1 MKKIFYLAAAMTI
14 AMFVSCDKEG
24 GKGGDDT
31 DATKVTVAAD
41 ALVLHL
47 PFEDGSVAVGEGV
60 TYDKKVGKADFVTGF
75 IGKAYTNTS
84 GNAKEMGYL
93 KYTLAEANCIK
104 SLKSFT
110 FSAWVKRPALGSG
123 TFFSVNGGEHDW
135 GSTMQFFFDNSGVG
149 EDGATYQQ
157 FNARIDSYKEGA
169 DGAKFQASI
178 WPNIQGPE
186 YAKVDEWYHVV
197 RSYDAATGAWKVY
210 ADGVLTHDGVAEY
223 GDPAGPFGDLDL
235 TSATMNALYVGGW
248 AAVIDGVNNLEWMTY
263 YNGSIDEVRIYNR
276 ALTDQEVGKL
286 WQEEKL
292 INLE

>member
-1 MKKIFYLAAAMTI
+1 MKKIFYFAI
-14 AMFVSCDKEG
+14 AMSIAVFASCEKQGDKEDE
-24 GKGGDDT
+24 KE
-31 DATKVTVAAD
+31 ATKVTVAED

-60 TYDKKVGKADFVTGF
+60 TFASKEGKAELVDGF

-84 GNAKEMGYL
+84 GNAKEAGYL
-93 KYTLAEANCIK
+93 KYNLAEANCIK

-123 TFFSVNGGEHDW
+123 AFFSVNGGEHDW
-135 GSTMQFFFDNSGVG
+135 GSTMQFFFDNSGEG

-157 FNARIDSYKEGA
+157 FNARIDSYKEGE
-169 DGAKFQASI
+169 DGAKFQASC

-186 YAKVDEWYHVV
+186 FAKVDEWYHVA
-197 RSYDAATGAWKVY
+197 RTYDAATGAWKVY
-210 ADGVLTHDGVAEY
+210 ADGVLTHEGIHEY

-235 TSATMNALYVGGW
+235 ASPTMNALYIGGW
-248 AAVIDGVNNLEWMTY
+248 AAIIDGVNNQDWMTY
-263 YNGSIDEVRIYNR
+263 YNGSIDEVRMYNR
-276 ALTDQEVGKL
+276 ALTDQEIGQL
-286 WQEEKL
+286 WQQEKL

>member
-24 GKGGDDT
+24 GKGGNDT

-75 IGKAYTNTS
+75 IGKAYSNTS
-84 GNAKEMGYL
+84 GDAATEAYL
-93 KYTLAEANCIK
+93 KYNLAAKNCIK
-104 SLKSFT
+104 DLTSFT
-110 FSAWVKRPALGSG
+110 FSAWLKRPALGSG
-123 TFFSVNGGEHDW
+123 AFFSVNGGVDSFW
-135 GSTMQFFFDNSGVG
+135 WCTMQLYYDNAIT
-149 EDGATYQQ
+149 DDTGAVAEQQ
-157 FNARIDSYKEGA
+157 FNGRLEIKGVA
-169 DGAKFQASI
+169 Q
-178 WPNIQGPE
+178 WPNTQNVAFTAVDKWYQVVRTYDEETSEWNIYVDGVKLPLVDAE
-186 YAKVDEWYHVV
+186 GNPTNIFKVDDKPIGALDFNN
-197 RSYDAATGAWKVY
+197 DA
-210 ADGVLTHDGVAEY
+210 
-223 GDPAGPFGDLDL
+223 
-235 TSATMNALYVGGW
+235 MNALYVGGW
-248 AAVIDGVNNLEWMTY
+248 ASRIDGKANEGWMTY
-263 YNGSIDEVRIYNR
+263 FNGSIDEVRIYNR